1 MVRERNKLGRYE
13 KGASYTD
20 FKLLANGNV
29 RYLWG
34 MTGFQANG
42 EREMP
47 RIDAEN
53 AIAGLVAEGYVLTE
67 EVPISESD
75 GCYGDN
81 LLDWVGG
88 ITR

>member
-1 MVRERNKLGRYE
+1 MMSERNKLGRYE

-42 EREMP
+42 EREMTSIEA
-47 RIDAEN
+47 RN

-67 EVPISESD
+67 EVPISELDSCDSD
-75 GCYGDN
+75 G